1 MKSYG
6 ELELELSSCLNS
18 VRDSHHRPLH
28 LAGRTAVTRWIK
40 DWVCRRVSLYTLKY
54 RECLV
59 RPGRPAYNLVT
70 NDRALPTSVHF
81 VSLKHKEF
89 HQTQHFNAIQH
100 CAYMFRFIR
109 TIIGQHFTK
118 IKKKTWIHWQHANYS
133 IVRSH

>member
-6 ELELELSSCLNS
+6 ELELELSSWLNS

-28 LAGRTAVTRWIK
+28 LSAK
-40 DWVCRRVSLYTLKY
+40 NRRYPLNKGLYISKY

-70 NDRALPTSVHF
+70 SDRALPNSVHF
-81 VSLKHKEF
+81 VSLKYKEC
-89 HQTQHFNAIQH
+89 HQTQHFHAIQH

-109 TIIGQHFTK
+109 TIIGQLFTK
-118 IKKKTWIHWQHANYS
+118 NKKKHEYAVNMQI
-133 IVRSH
+133 IR